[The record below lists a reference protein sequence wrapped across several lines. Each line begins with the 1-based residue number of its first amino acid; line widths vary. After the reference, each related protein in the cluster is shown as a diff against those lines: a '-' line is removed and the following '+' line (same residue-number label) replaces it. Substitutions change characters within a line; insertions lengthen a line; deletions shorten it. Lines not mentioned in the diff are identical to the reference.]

1 MQIRGNFSDFF
12 FETMLPA
19 CNAKIWQSFKAKRS
33 MAKRF
38 LSSDTTTRSIEQYS
52 FMAGVGLP
60 TQVGEGEDTPTDTF
74 VQGFNKTFRPV
85 KFGLGIPA
93 SLELVEDDKMGIIS
107 KRSTK
112 LGDSIFQ
119 AREIQAASVFNNGF
133 SSTDSA
139 GNSTLLPDGKVLF
152 ASDHPLVKSG
162 GTQSNILAVA
172 ADLDVASL
180 ELALTDWELI
190 KSHEGFLQMQGTPNV
205 WTASQNR
212 WNVAEILKSQMRS
225 DTANNTA
232 NAFKYT
238 ENGGTVESLTWAY
251 LTDPDAWGLIAQDPD
266 ETELLWLDRKA
277 PYTKSDYVEKNET
290 GIVYMR
296 YRATYG
302 AYGWKGVYGT
312 PGA

>member
-1 MQIRGNFSDFF
+1 MMIRGQFSDFF
-12 FETMLPA
+12 YETMLPA
-19 CNAKIWQSFKAKRS
+19 LNAKIWKSFNAKKA
-33 MAKRF
+33 MAKQF

-60 TQVGEGEDTPTDTF
+60 TLVGEGEDTPTDNF
-74 VQGFNKTFRPV
+74 VQGFNKTFKPV
-85 KFGLGIPA
+85 KYGLGIPA
-93 SLELVEDDKMGIIS
+93 SQELVEDDKVGIIG
-107 KRSTK
+107 KRSVK
-112 LGDSIFQ
+112 LSDSIFQ
-119 AREIQAASVFNNGF
+119 AREIQAASVINNGF
-133 SSTDSA
+133 ALTDSA
-139 GNSTLLPDGKVLF
+139 GNSTALPDGKALF

-162 GTQSNILAVA
+162 GTQSNILSVA

-190 KSHEGFLQMQGTPNV
+190 KSHEGFLQMLPTPRV
-205 WTASQNR
+205 FTASQNR

-238 ENGGTVESLTWAY
+238 ENGGVIESLTWAY
-251 LTDPDAWGLIAQDPD
+251 LTDPDAWGLIGPPD

-277 PYTKSDYVEKNET
+277 PYTKADYVEKNET

-302 AYGWKGVYGT
+302 AYGWRAIYAT